1 MSVKTVDNI
10 MRFYKLTATSMD
22 NAIGKM
28 AKDVKQIAS
37 IRVPYLSG
45 DLQASIKPV
54 KKAMMHHRVEVG
66 GGGINYAHYQEA
78 GQRKDGSHRVRKYST
93 PGTGKHFLKDAGE
106 SVEKNVINYIK
117 QAVIKKV

>member
-45 DLQASIKPV
+45 DLQASTKPV

-66 GGGINYAHYQEA
+66 GGDINHAHYQEA
-78 GQRKDGSHRVRKYST
+78 GQRKDGSHRVRRYST

-117 QAVIKKV
+117 QAVIKRV